1 MVWLALRADMRQRW
15 RALLG
20 LALLLGLVGG
30 VVLTAAAGAQR
41 TDTAYPRLLSWA
53 NATQFDITPKGTGL
67 TGYYTALARLPRIAA
82 FTTESLYQT
91 SLPSDL
97 RTVVESESSPDG
109 ALGIAVD
116 KVKVLSG
123 ALYDPARPGE
133 AMIDP
138 RLASLEHLRPGGT
151 LRLAGIP
158 NGPDGSPDYGKA
170 VPLAFTVTAIV
181 VFDNQVVRT
190 GTNAAEPTAL
200 LSSPF
205 AATAA
210 ARSMTFGDEAAVRLA
225 PGASQAAFV
234 AAASQLA
241 KRYTGTAQRPGTA
254 GSVLDFSLADQVAAT
269 EQAIRPEAV
278 ALAAF
283 AASPAS
289 SGSPCSGNCSAAS
302 SPSTRPGSRCCAPSA
317 RRAPPDGALAG
328 QAGRGH
334 RRGRRTRGRGGGR
347 RVTADADRPA
357 RLAEPRRGSRLTSRY
372 SAPGR
377 SHRVAAARRAAPG
390 RAAGR
395 GRRGGGRGRGG
406 RRSRPSRLAAALTG
420 PALSPA
426 ESARGWRSS
435 RGADGRRS
443 RCAAPWPAASIAVA
457 ALMAA
462 AVFGASLVPWSAPA
476 PRTGRTGTRRWTWGS
491 AACRSPWGRS

>member
-1 MVWLALRADMRQRW
+1 MTMVWLALRADMRQRW

-109 ALGIAVD
+109 ALGITVD

-210 ARSMTFGDEAAVRLA
+210 ARSMTLGTRRRCGWHRGPPRPRSWPPQASSPSVTRAPRSVRGR
-225 PGASQAAFV
+225 PGAFSTSAWPTR
-234 AAASQLA
+234 SP
-241 KRYTGTAQRPGTA
+241 RPSGPS
-254 GSVLDFSLADQVAAT
+254 GRRRSRS
-269 EQAIRPEAV
+269 RRSPS
-278 ALAAF
+278 
-283 AASPAS
+283 SPAS

-302 SPSTRPGSRCCAPSA
+302 SPLTRPSSRCCAPSA
-317 RRAPPDGALAG
+317 RRAPPWW
-328 QAGRGH
+328 
-334 RRGRRTRGRGGGR
+334 
-347 RVTADADRPA
+347 
-357 RLAEPRRGSRLTSRY
+357 
-372 SAPGR
+372 
-377 SHRVAAARRAAPG
+377 
-390 RAAGR
+390 
-395 GRRGGGRGRGG
+395 
-406 RRSRPSRLAAALTG
+406 RSRWP
-420 PALSPA
+420 
-426 ESARGWRSS
+426 GW
-435 RGADGRRS
+435 
-443 RCAAPWPAASIAVA
+443 P
-457 ALMAA
+457 
-462 AVFGASLVPWSAPA
+462 
-476 PRTGRTGTRRWTWGS
+476 
-491 AACRSPWGRS
+491 